1 MVGLVGFWWGSFRGC
16 RWCCRLLVN
25 DGRPGDVAA
34 IFGLRGEVAGGVLC
48 VVCVDVQAVVHE
60 GGLRENVLVDVVVV
74 GL

>member
-1 MVGLVGFWWGSFRGC
+1 M
-16 RWCCRLLVN
+16 N

-48 VVCVDVQAVVHE
+48 VVCVDVQAVVHK
-60 GGLRENVLVDVVVV
+60 GGLREDVLVDVVVA